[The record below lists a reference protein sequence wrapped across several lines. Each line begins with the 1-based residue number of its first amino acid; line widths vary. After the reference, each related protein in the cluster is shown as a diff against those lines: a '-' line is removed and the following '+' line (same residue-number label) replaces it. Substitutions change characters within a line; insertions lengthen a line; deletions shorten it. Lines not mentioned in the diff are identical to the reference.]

1 MPAAEDQLIVV
12 NEQDTVLGSD
22 SKSRCHAG
30 RGVLHRGFSVYLFD
44 REGRLLIQQRSSHK
58 PLWPLHWS
66 NSCCS
71 HPRWGEK
78 VDAAAHRRVR
88 EELGL
93 AAQLRLAFKF
103 RYHAAFEGV
112 GSERE
117 ICSVFIG
124 TSDGEVRANPREVA
138 DWRFIDCDEFDQEL
152 VTNAGAYT
160 PWFQIGWQQLR
171 RDRWPEV
178 EAL

>member
-1 MPAAEDQLIVV
+1 MAVPEDQLIVV
-12 NEQDTVLGSD
+12 NRRDEVVGSD

-30 RGVLHRGFSVYLFD
+30 RGVLHRAFSVYIFD
-44 REGRLLIQQRSSHK
+44 HEGRLMIQQRSGYK
-58 PLWPLHWS
+58 LLWPLHWS

-78 VDAAAHRRVR
+78 MEDAAHRRVR
-88 EELGL
+88 EELGFCVE
-93 AAQLRLAFKF
+93 LRFSLKF
-103 RYHAAFEGV
+103 RYRATFETV
-112 GSERE
+112 GSENE

-124 TSDGEVRANPREVA
+124 TVDGEVLADPREVA
-138 DWRFIDCDEFDQEL
+138 DWQFIGCGELDREFEA
-152 VTNAGAYT
+152 NGEAYT

-171 RDRWPEV
+171 RDHWSEV